1 MKKLSDKDQ
10 VRLYKLHESIKQGT
24 YSGETVEIPVEIA
37 LTILKKMVHAE
48 FLFDGAYYKA
58 NASYGSNHVE
68 GKATSLKDDRDACR
82 LSIEFLRK
90 AIL

>member
-10 VRLYKLHESIKQGT
+10 VRLYKLHESIRQGA
-24 YSGETVEIPVEIA
+24 YSGETVDIPVEIA

-48 FLFDGAYYKA
+48 FLFDGAYYEA

-68 GKATSLKDDRDACR
+68 GKAASLKDDRDACR

-90 AIL
+90 VIL

>member
-48 FLFDGAYYKA
+48 FLFDGAYYEA
-58 NASYGSNHVE
+58 NASYGSNHIE

-82 LSIEFLRK
+82 LSIGFLRK
-90 AIL
+90 VIL

>member
-48 FLFDGAYYKA
+48 FLFDGAYYEA

-68 GKATSLKDDRDACR
+68 GKSTSLKYDRDACR

>member
-10 VRLYKLHESIKQGT
+10 IRLCKLHESIRQGT